1 MSMSGEILERE
12 IFEQPEVVRQLIIE
26 EQDNVMRLANV
37 LRGSFQ
43 YVIIAARG
51 TSDNAARYAQ
61 YLLGAHNQ
69 LPVGLATPSLFTL
82 YGKPPNLD
90 GALVIGISQSGR
102 SPDIVAVVKEAKKQG
117 RPTLAITNEANSL
130 LAQSA
135 DHFLALHAEFEKAV
149 AATKTYTASLTCLA
163 LLSAS
168 FAELPEY
175 FKQLEQLPGFM
186 EKTLSMTE
194 EILPRVERYRYIEHC
209 AVIGRGFN
217 YSTAFE
223 ISLKVKEL
231 TRVVAEPYSSADF
244 LHGPISMIHDGFPV
258 LVIAPKGSVFEDMRS
273 IIVRLSQLNSE
284 LLLISDEPSLM
295 EYAHLP
301 MPLPSGLPE
310 WLTPMVAVL
319 PGQLFSL
326 ALARARG
333 LDPDNPIGLTKVT
346 ETW

>member
-1 MSMSGEILERE
+1 MSGEILERE

-149 AATKTYTASLTCLA
+149 AATKTYTASLTSLA

-326 ALARARG
+326 ALARSRG

>member
-1 MSMSGEILERE
+1 MAGEILERE
-12 IFEQPEVVRQLIIE
+12 IYEQPRVVEQLLE
-26 EQDNVMRLANV
+26 AERDNVKSLV
-37 LRGSFQ
+37 EELRGKFD

-82 YGKPPNLD
+82 YGKPPKLD

-102 SPDIVAVVKEAKKQG
+102 SPDIVAVVEEAKRQG
-117 RPTLAITNEANSL
+117 RPTLAITNAPESP
-130 LAQSA
+130 LAQNA
-135 DHFLALHAEFEKAV
+135 DHLLTLHAEFEKAV
-149 AATKTYTASLTCLA
+149 AATKTYTASLASLA
-163 LLSAS
+163 LLSATIS
-168 FAELPEY
+168 ENPEHFQHLQELPD
-175 FKQLEQLPGFM
+175 FM
-186 EKTLSMTE
+186 NKTLSLSEQM
-194 EILPRVERYRYIEHC
+194 LPRVERYRYIEHC

-244 LHGPISMIHDGFPV
+244 LHGPISMIHGGFPV
-258 LVIAPKGSVFEDMRS
+258 LVIAPKGAVYQDMRS
-273 IIVRLSQLNSE
+273 ITERLVALNSE
-284 LLLISDEPSLM
+284 ILLISDESDLM
-295 EYAHLP
+295 KYANLP
-301 MPLPSGLPE
+301 MPLPPGLRE
-310 WLTPMVAVL
+310 WLTPLVAVI

-326 ALARARG
+326 ALARSRD
-333 LDPDNPIGLTKVT
+333 LDPDKPEGLTKVT

>member
-1 MSMSGEILERE
+1 MSGEILERE

-26 EQDNVMRLANV
+26 EQENVMRLANV
-37 LRGSFQ
+37 LRGSFH

-61 YLLGAHNQ
+61 YLLGAQNQ

-135 DHFLALHAEFEKAV
+135 DHVLALHAEFEKAV
-149 AATKTYTASLTCLA
+149 AATKTYTASLTSLA

-273 IIVRLSQLNSE
+273 ITVRLSQLNSE

-301 MPLPSGLPE
+301 MHLPSGLPE

-326 ALARARG
+326 ALARSRG

>member
-1 MSMSGEILERE
+1 MSGEILERE
-12 IFEQPEVVRQLIIE
+12 IYEQPSVVKQLVE
-26 EQDNVMRLANV
+26 EERENVNALV
-37 LRGSFQ
+37 KELRGTFQ

-61 YLLGAHNQ
+61 YLLGAHNR

-82 YGKPPNLD
+82 YGKPPRLD
-90 GALVIGISQSGR
+90 GALVLGISQSGR
-102 SPDIVAVVKEAKKQG
+102 SPDIVAVVEEAQKQG
-117 RPTLAITNEANSL
+117 RPTLVITNAPDSP
-130 LAQSA
+130 LAKNA
-135 DHFLALHAEFEKAV
+135 DHFLPLHAEFEKAV
-149 AATKTYTASLTCLA
+149 AATKTYTASLASLA

-168 FAELPEY
+168 FAEEPEY
-175 FKQLEQLPGFM
+175 IEQLHQLPDLM
-186 EKTLSMTE
+186 RQTLSMTE

-244 LHGPISMIHDGFPV
+244 LHGPISMIHNGFPV
-258 LVIAPKGSVFEDMRS
+258 VVIAPKGSVFEDMRS
-273 IIVRLSQLNSE
+273 ITLRLHELNSE
-284 LLLISDEPSLM
+284 LLLISDEPELM
-295 EYAHLP
+295 EYANLPMHLP
-301 MPLPSGLPE
+301 PGMPE
-310 WLTPMVAVL
+310 WLTPLVAVL

-326 ALARARG
+326 ALARSRG
-333 LDPDNPIGLTKVT
+333 LDPDSPTGLTKVT

>member
-1 MSMSGEILERE
+1 MSGEILERE

-135 DHFLALHAEFEKAV
+135 DHFLPLHAEFEKAV
-149 AATKTYTASLTCLA
+149 AATKTYTASLTSLA

-258 LVIAPKGSVFEDMRS
+258 LIIAPKGSVFEDMRS
-273 IIVRLSQLNSE
+273 ITVRLSQLNSE

-326 ALARARG
+326 ALARSRG